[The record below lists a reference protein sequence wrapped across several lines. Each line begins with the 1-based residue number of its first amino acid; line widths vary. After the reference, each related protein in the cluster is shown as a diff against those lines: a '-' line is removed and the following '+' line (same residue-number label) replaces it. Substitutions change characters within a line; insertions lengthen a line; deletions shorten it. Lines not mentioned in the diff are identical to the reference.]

1 MTTLMQPTRE
11 ALGLPAS
18 STVERAEAVPPARG
32 RRRAAAGA
40 TGRTGPAAPEGV
52 SA

>member
-32 RRRAAAGA
+32 RRPAA
-40 TGRTGPAAPEGV
+40 GRTGPAAPEGV